1 MLRVYTLPSKKWK
14 PIPEDSGFQTVSA
27 FKDQPFSEKI
37 KCWGGGV
44 EKHVPGRGKKKQQKD
59 QPQKL
64 NFFHI
69 SESETHLPVRA
80 GASL

>member
-1 MLRVYTLPSKKWK
+1 M
-14 PIPEDSGFQTVSA
+14 SA
-27 FKDQPFSEKI
+27 FKDQHFSEKN
-37 KCWGGGV
+37 KMLGGV
-44 EKHVPGRGKKKQQKD
+44 EEKHVQGRGKKKQQKD